1 MVRIQAFTP
10 GQGGQ
15 SNGSTPN
22 GARPQGDGDAVLS
35 TQPSRQIEQ
44 FDKPVI
50 LRQSPRWS
58 RAVVWSIL
66 GVTTFTIAWS
76 FFAKF
81 EQAVPAQGK
90 LEPQGMV
97 QPVQAPVGGVVQQ
110 VYVQEGQ
117 AVEAGDRLVSLD
129 PNTTQAQLASLES
142 IRTKLLDENAFYRSQ
157 LADQIEVS
165 APVDI
170 APGLV
175 QLTSNRAVL
184 VAENALYRA
193 QLAGDATG
201 SSLPSAQRDRLQAAN
216 AELNS
221 RLSIASLE
229 VDQLRRQLTQTQ
241 SQLANARQDLRLNQD
256 ILVRVAPL
264 AEKGAIGQI
273 PYLQQEQEV
282 SNRQTEVNRLLEE
295 EQRLE
300 LAIIQAQEKFRN
312 TQMASQDDLQKR
324 IAANDNQ
331 IANID
336 SQLTKTI
343 LENDKRLQ
351 EVDSQLAQLQQ
362 TLLYQELR
370 APVSGTVFNLKA
382 NQPGYVTSSTEPIME
397 IVPADALVARVF
409 ITNRDIGFVHE
420 GMNVDVRI
428 DSFPYSEFGDVKGTL
443 THIGSDALPP
453 DQINPQYR
461 FPADVTLEEQSIII
475 NGQPMQLQSGM
486 SLSANIKTRPKRV
499 IMIFADL
506 FTRKMDSLKTGR

>member
-10 GQGGQ
+10 GQGANPDEN
-15 SNGSTPN
+15 S
-22 GARPQGDGDAVLS
+22 DAVLS
-35 TQPSRQIEQ
+35 TQPSRQVEQ

-58 RAVVWSIL
+58 RAVVWSIV
-66 GVTTFTIAWS
+66 GVTVATIGWACL
-76 FFAKF
+76 AKF
-81 EQAVPAQGK
+81 EEAVPAQGK

-110 VYVQEGQ
+110 VYVTEGQ
-117 AVEAGDRLVSLD
+117 AVEVGDLLVSLN
-129 PNTTQAQLASLES
+129 PKATQAQLTSLEA
-142 IRTKLLDENAFYRSQ
+142 IRTKLQEENAFYRSQ
-157 LADQIEVS
+157 LADQTSVNVP
-165 APVDI
+165 ANL
-170 APGLV
+170 APGIM
-175 QLTSNRAVL
+175 QLTSNRAAL

-193 QLAGDATG
+193 QLAGDITG
-201 SSLPSAQRDRLQAAN
+201 ESLPAAQRARLQAAN

-221 RLSIASLE
+221 RLNIANLE

-241 SQLANARQDLRLNQD
+241 AQLANAQDALRVNQD
-256 ILVRVAPL
+256 ILVRIGPL
-264 AEKGAIGQI
+264 AEKGAIGEIQ
-273 PYLQQEQEV
+273 YLQQEQEV
-282 SNRQTEVNRLLEE
+282 SNRQTEVNRLVEE

-300 LAIIQAQEKFRN
+300 LAIVQAQEQFRN
-312 TQMASQDDLQKR
+312 TQVASQDDLQKQ

-336 SQLTKTI
+336 SQLTKTM

-351 EVDSQLAQLQQ
+351 EVEGQIVELQQ
-362 TLLYQELR
+362 TLQYQDLR

-382 NQPGYVTSSTEPIME
+382 NQPGYVANSTEPMME
-397 IVPADALVARVF
+397 IVPTDALVARVF
-409 ITNRDIGFVHE
+409 ITNRDIGFVQE
-420 GMNVDVRI
+420 GMKVDVRI

-461 FPADVTLEEQSIII
+461 FPADVTLENQSIII
-475 NGQPMQLQSGM
+475 NGQPIQLQSGM

-499 IMIFADL
+499 IMIFFDL
-506 FTRKMDSLKTGR
+506 FTRKIDSLKTGG